1 MSAISLYSNKECTET
16 YAIVNAGEYALF
28 KGFNM
33 AEDNTGTYEIDG
45 ETITLAV
52 AYYMLGSR
60 LEDFPVPTDF
70 TLPMTDSLQNQ
81 IGYIYFTPNFRISY
95 KYINGDTVAIRRFGF
110 GGYEYD
116 FGDGQGFKHLTS
128 TPEGYNLQPT
138 YIVAG
143 KEPLRIIMATSD
155 TAVIERGGVPYTLEQ
170 SQFIS
175 FNVTM
180 IDNTGSEWTYNGW
193 AGISNFDDLTFN
205 REAKPYKPKTGNRV
219 RGGTG
224 TGYYPN
230 SEIPKLPTD
239 AINNAFASIL
249 GRGNGLTYYEMNG
262 DCLEKVTEIL
272 YNNGIVTK
280 IRGDAYRDAVA
291 SLIFVPVQVPASHK
305 ESNSLGTIYLANIT
319 ATPNSSCDFIVKPL
333 VEIDFGEVDLRAEN
347 IGFGNYGDY
356 VYTNA
361 VLYLPCFGNVDVDMT
376 TIARGVIHIRGVI
389 DVRNGD
395 IVYRVETRA
404 DEDETYV
411 LLGHYNG
418 NCGLVVPVGGSN
430 AQIDVIGALTGIG
443 MTIGGAVSGDIPVT
457 LAGALKATGSV
468 LSYNHVSSSGAMRPA
483 GACLSTPVPIL
494 QIQKHILLSPINWT
508 KLHGETS
515 AGNNIPADVDVENA
529 VQSLSDFSG
538 FVRCS
543 QVNVSGITRL
553 NQSEKDELVRLLKE
567 GVFV

>member
-1 MSAISLYSNKECTET
+1 MSAISLYSNQSCTET

-28 KGFNM
+28 KGFNR
-33 AEDNTGTYEIDG
+33 AEDNTGTYEIDDKS
-45 ETITLAV
+45 ITLAV

-60 LEDFPVPTDF
+60 LEDFPAPTDF
-70 TLPMTDSLQNQ
+70 TLPMTDSLQDQ
-81 IGYIYFTPNFRISY
+81 IGYIYFTPNFRLAY
-95 KYINGDTVAIRRFGF
+95 KYINGDTVATRKFGI
-110 GGYEYD
+110 GGYSYD
-116 FGDGQGFKHLTS
+116 FGDGSGFHQLTT
-128 TPEGYNLQPT
+128 TPLGFDLQTT

-143 KEPLRIIMATSD
+143 KEPLKIIMATSD
-155 TAVIERGGVPYTLEQ
+155 TAVIERGGVPYTLTQ

-180 IDNTGSEWTYNGW
+180 IDYTGSEWTYVGW
-193 AGISNFDDLTFN
+193 AGISNFDDLTVN
-205 REAKPYKPKTGNRV
+205 KEAKPYKPKTGNRH

-230 SEIPKLPTD
+230 SEIPAMPTN

-249 GRGNGLTYYEMNG
+249 GRGNGLTYYQMDG

-272 YNNGIVTK
+272 YNNGIVST

-291 SLIFVPVQVPASHK
+291 SIIFVPIQVPSSHK
-305 ESNSLGTIYLANIT
+305 VTNSLQTIYLANIT

-333 VEIDFGEVDLRAEN
+333 VEIDFGEIDLRAEN

-361 VLYLPCFGNVDVDMT
+361 VLYLPCFGNVDVDMS
-376 TIARGVIHIRGVI
+376 TISRGILHVRGVI

-418 NCGLVVPVGGSN
+418 NCGLVVPIGGSN
-430 AQIDVIGALTGIG
+430 AQIDVIGALTGVG
-443 MTIGGAVSGDIPVT
+443 MTIGGAVSGNIPVT

-468 LSYNHVSSSGAMRPA
+468 LSYKQVSSSGAMRPA

-508 KLHGETS
+508 KLNGDAS
-515 AGNNIPADVDVENA
+515 AGNDILDDVDVGSA

-543 QVNVSGITRL
+543 QVNISGVTRL
-553 NQSEKDELVRLLKE
+553 NQSEKDELVNLLRE